1 MKTFKDFIFDC
12 KLVEGEVHYYKGTLS
27 GGKSPEDKLETK
39 MKKLADIKKSNRTP
53 SQQSRLQK
61 LKKVSKDIPFR
72 DRYYN
77 DPDEDN

>member
-1 MKTFKDFIFDC
+1 MKTFRDFILEC
-12 KLVEGEVHYYKGTLS
+12 EIMENEVHYYRGTLS

-39 MKKLADIKKSNRTP
+39 MKTLAGIKKKNRTP

-61 LKKVSKDIPFR
+61 LKKVSKDMPFR

-77 DPDEDN
+77 DPDR